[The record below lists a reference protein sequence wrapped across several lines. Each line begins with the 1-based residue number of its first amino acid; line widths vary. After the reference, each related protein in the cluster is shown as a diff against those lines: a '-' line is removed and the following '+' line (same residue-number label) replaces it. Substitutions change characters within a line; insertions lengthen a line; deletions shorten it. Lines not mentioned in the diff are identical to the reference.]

1 MDFLAKHFFDYQ
13 SFVNLPHKAVQLHK
27 TPPSQA
33 GVDPTASWAPKSMHV
48 AGKNQAAPQAR
59 SNRNHAEARPGSH
72 RHGRPSKLEF
82 RTWGERHGELK
93 IEKIVP
99 HKDAWMAALDG
110 DFKHFHEGDDG
121 EDGDNYAE
129 AVCDVITGKNAA
141 ERLLSTDNIQLLT
154 ILTLTDHLEFVTL
167 TVKAL
172 RGIGHHQEPYV
183 RIQLFDGAQRIDE
196 RRSSRASLEARD
208 SPTHIY
214 GIRHNRG
221 NTPPTPKRTDVVS
234 SPSVLPKHGVRAA
247 FRMSQNHRSIHF
259 RPTGAMAHL
268 RHRGASPS
276 HPTFHHNGGPLSS
289 ASTAH
294 PKEMSPPTASRSISP
309 KERRQS
315 ILSRRSSLDS
325 IVSATA
331 ERESPI
337 TDLSESFLLRIQPGR
352 LAHCH
357 ILLQV
362 YVCHNPS
369 SELTRNEENSQM
381 SHSPSHVSIL
391 RSNSSQRE
399 GDTLVGGC
407 VIGPLSP
414 GKGRWHW
421 RQMMRKQGQPV
432 CMWHSINNNVPVT
445 SSTTTHAQ
453 AVSRGI
459 LGIGEQIR
467 RRKPRHHQS
476 FKSPPS
482 KVLVEKFH

>member
-59 SNRNHAEARPGSH
+59 SNRNHVEARPGSH

-82 RTWGERHGELK
+82 RAWGERHGELK

-110 DFKHFHEGDDG
+110 DFKHFYEGGDA

-154 ILTLTDHLEFVTL
+154 ILTLTGHLEFVTL

-234 SPSVLPKHGVRAA
+234 SPSVLPKHGVRGA
-247 FRMSQNHRSIHF
+247 FRISQNHRSIHF
-259 RPTGAMAHL
+259 RPSGAMAHL
-268 RHRGASPS
+268 RNRGASPS
-276 HPTFHHNGGPLSS
+276 HPTFHHNGGPLS
-289 ASTAH
+289 AH
-294 PKEMSPPTASRSISP
+294 PKEMSPTTASRSASP

-352 LAHCH
+352 LAQCH

-369 SELTRNEENSQM
+369 SELTRKEENSQD

-391 RSNSSQRE
+391 RSNSSQQ

-414 GKGRWHW
+414 D
-421 RQMMRKQGQPV
+421 
-432 CMWHSINNNVPVT
+432 NNVPVT
-445 SSTTTHAQ
+445 TSTNSNAP
-453 AVSRGI
+453 AVS
-459 LGIGEQIR
+459 LAYIR
-467 RRKPRHHQS
+467 DRKTDSPKKAETPPIVQKTTIQS
-476 FKSPPS
+476 AC
-482 KVLVEKFH
+482 